1 MSGEASCRPQ
11 REFNASGILCPE
23 ALDKEG
29 RVQPA
34 LLPAQGNSGV
44 LQLNSFAL
52 HGLLLVFQT
61 VSSRNS
67 SSIRVMLRS
76 VQAEGAACEQHGPEA
91 GAAGALEAL
100 GAQADALVGV

>member
-11 REFNASGILCPE
+11 REFSASGTLCPE

-61 VSSRNS
+61 LSSRNS
-67 SSIRVMLRS
+67 SSIRVMLPS
-76 VQAEGAACEQHGPEA
+76 VQAEGAACRPEA